1 MTLFLNLA
9 AKIRLDAR
17 LLNGQRV
24 ETDTLVGAEYTL
36 NMGGVIIR
44 KTLDNGLTIEADD
57 SGEGFLYASFAPSEL
72 NIVGTYQ
79 QRLTVAGCDGQ
90 MYGAIVRPEL
100 LYVKE

>member
-1 MTLFLNLA
+1 MSLFINLA
-9 AKIRLDAR
+9 AKIKLDAR

-24 ETDTLVGAEYTL
+24 ETDTLVGALYTVNL
-36 NMGGVIIR
+36 MGYEIA
-44 KTLDNGLTIEADD
+44 KTIGDGLSIENDD
-57 SGEGFLYASFAPSEL
+57 SGEGFLYATFAPNEL
-72 NIVGTYQ
+72 KFAGAYQ